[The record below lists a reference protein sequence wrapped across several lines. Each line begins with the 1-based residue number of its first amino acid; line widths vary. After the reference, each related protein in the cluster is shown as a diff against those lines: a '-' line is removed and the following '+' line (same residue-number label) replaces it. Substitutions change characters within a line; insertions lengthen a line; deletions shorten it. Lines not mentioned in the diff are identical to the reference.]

1 MDDSSLKKL
10 GFSDKEVIVYLALLR
25 HGKILPAQLA
35 KITGLNRSTVY
46 SVAGELTKRGVVA
59 EDLAGPTRYLVALPV
74 EELMQLAM
82 HEERELQKKKKLI
95 TETIDELRNVATQA
109 VYAPPKISFVTQEE
123 IEPFLRKRT
132 PEWNR
137 SIMER
142 DGTWL
147 GFQDHTFVD
156 TYSEWIHWFWTQA
169 PSKLHVT
176 ILSNRSETER
186 DMKAFKYKEREI
198 LYWKNAGQFTAT
210 VWVCGDYLVMTST
223 SNKPHYL
230 VEIHDVVLAQNMRE
244 VFKGILQTVKK

>member
-1 MDDSSLKKL
+1 MSDSSLKKL
-10 GFSDKEVIVYLALLR
+10 GFSDKEAVVYTALLQ

-46 SVAGELTKRGVVA
+46 SVAGELARRGVVA

-74 EELMQLAM
+74 EELMQLATR
-82 HEERELQKKKKLI
+82 EEQELQKKKKLI
-95 TETIDELRNVATQA
+95 TEAITELQSVAAQA
-109 VYAPPKISFVTQEE
+109 VYAPPKITFVTQEE

-132 PEWNR
+132 REWNR
-137 SIMER
+137 SILER
-142 DGTWL
+142 DGTWW

-156 TYSEWIHWFWTQA
+156 VYADWIHWFWTQA
-169 PSKLHVT
+169 PAKLHVT

-186 DMKAFKYKEREI
+186 EMKRFKYAQREV

-210 VWVCGDYLVMTST
+210 VWVCGDYLIMTST

-230 VEIHDVVLAQNMRE
+230 VEIHDVALAQNMRE
-244 VFKGILQTVKK
+244 VFKGIVHTLK